1 MGHRGRIFISLLKLR
16 MMEDCEEFMKL
27 LYSSENVSNVKSE
40 EVARVKTESLGSGS
54 GSHLGSAPPESEAAE
69 PGEPREYQARSE
81 HFDE

>member
-1 MGHRGRIFISLLKLR
+1 MGHRGRIFNSLLKLR

-40 EVARVKTESLGSGS
+40 EVATVNTESLGSGS
-54 GSHLGSAPPESEAAE
+54 GSHLGSAPPES
-69 PGEPREYQARSE
+69 GETREYQARSE